1 MYKEYRIKVVKVIH
15 GKISITGRP
24 RLPGFRYDVMAETDT
39 GHEKLSSLDNKS
51 QYDALDEGLAKLLM
65 LLAVRDEQAIVTVV
79 HYTSPIS
86 VGAKQMLAD
95 KYTLETQFA
104 SLTL

>member
-1 MYKEYRIKVVKVIH
+1 MYKEYRIKVEKTVFDNRT
-15 GKISITGRP
+15 ITGRP
-24 RLPGFRYDVMAETDT
+24 RLPGFRYDVSAESDT

-79 HYTSPIS
+79 HYTSTMS

-95 KYTLETQFA
+95 KYALETPFA